1 MQLVDT
7 SRLYKI
13 LVRER
18 EGEELQNSESLE
30 SAFRNIKKTL
40 SKKFSFKK
48 FKTATEET
56 AKVQEFTFPQ
66 NIFHKWIDSIRNGFK
81 KMKLGKPSVT

>member
-1 MQLVDT
+1 MEVERVEMVDT

-18 EGEELQNSESLE
+18 DGEELEKSEE

-40 SKKFSFKK
+40 FKNFSFKK
-48 FKTATEET
+48 LKTATEET
-56 AKVQEFTFPQ
+56 KV
-66 NIFHKWIDSIRNGFK
+66 
-81 KMKLGKPSVT
+81 

>member
-1 MQLVDT
+1 MEVERGEIVDT

-13 LVRER
+13 LAMEW
-18 EGEELQNSESLE
+18 EGEELQKSEE

-48 FKTATEET
+48 LKTATE
-56 AKVQEFTFPQ
+56 KLLKYKSLHFLQRYFT
-66 NIFHKWIDSIRNGFK
+66 N
-81 KMKLGKPSVT
+81 